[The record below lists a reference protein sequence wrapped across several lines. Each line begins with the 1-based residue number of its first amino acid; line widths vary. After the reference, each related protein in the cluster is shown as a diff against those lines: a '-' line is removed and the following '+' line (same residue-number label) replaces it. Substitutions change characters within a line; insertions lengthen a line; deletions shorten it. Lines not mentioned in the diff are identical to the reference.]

1 MELQIGRENL
11 NFNQVPPEPILVG
24 QLMTQDLTVPWDELE
39 WSAKI

>member
-11 NFNQVPPEPILVG
+11 NFNKVPPEPSLVG
-24 QLMTQDLTVPWDELE
+24 QQMTQDMTVPWDELE